1 MVDENAMVTEPAD
14 VAAAARSGVKTG
26 SATRAAAD
34 DHGCGEARVLPDIV
48 SLPALPDEEFDRF
61 AAMVRRLLNVPLAL
75 VTLVDARQQV
85 FPGAAGLD
93 EPLMSDRCT
102 PLSHSFCQHV
112 VTSGRPLVVV
122 DARLDERVRD
132 NLAIRDMRVI
142 AYAGMPLTDAHGRVV
157 GSLCAIDHEPRE
169 FTALELQ
176 NLRDLAA
183 ACSSSLARR
192 EVERRSREAERAA
205 TRSSLQARQLL
216 QFSETMV
223 HTNTE
228 DDVVAVVRALAHDAL
243 GASYS
248 GLAINGRRG
257 VRYVSV
263 VDLPDGLGPQWLA
276 YDRRA
281 DLPGPRVMRTGQAL
295 IYPDPLAIYADFPHL
310 RDDPTFPVVGARA
323 YLPLVAGGSSFGWLG
338 LGWRLAREMDDDF
351 RELMGSLARTT
362 SQAMHRAELMRER
375 REVAHT
381 LQEALL
387 STLPVVPGLE
397 LAARYRPANT
407 GDKVGGDWYDAL
419 SSKSRTTLVIGD
431 VVGHDV
437 GAAAEMG
444 HLRSI
449 LRGFAVDRDEAP
461 SALLGRLDR
470 ANLALGA
477 PTVATALVAHLE
489 TLPPAG
495 DMATLTWSS
504 AGHYAPVLVHPD
516 GRTTTLSGRSDLLL
530 GIDAAA
536 ARTDYVDR
544 VPVGSTLLLF
554 TDGLVELR
562 GRRVADRLAA
572 FQEAASRVATQPLD
586 VLLDSVLAA
595 MAHVRDQDDVAV
607 LAARPVRAA
616 GTGS

>member
-1 MVDENAMVTEPAD
+1 MGQFFERAGQNGRMGDENGRATNVAD
-14 VAAAARSGVKTG
+14 VGVHASLTTRPLP
-26 SATRAAAD
+26 AT
-34 DHGCGEARVLPDIV
+34 V
-48 SLPALPDEEFDRF
+48 SLPAAPDEEFDRF
-61 AAMVRRLLNVPLAL
+61 AAMVRRLLDVPVAL

-93 EPLMSDRCT
+93 EPLSSERST

-112 VTSGRPLVVV
+112 VVSGSPLVVV
-122 DARLDERVRD
+122 DARRDDRVRD

-142 AYAGMPLTDAHGRVV
+142 AYAGMPLTDARGRVV

-192 EVERRSREAERAA
+192 EVERAA
-205 TRSSLQARQLL
+205 TRASLQARQLL

-228 DDVVAVVRALAHDAL
+228 DDVIAVVRALAHDSL

-248 GLAINGRRG
+248 GLAINERRG
-257 VRYVSV
+257 VRYLSAD
-263 VDLPDGLGPQWLA
+263 DLPGGLAPQWIA

-295 IYPDPLAIYADFPHL
+295 IYPSRFAIYADFPQL

-323 YLPLVAGGSSFGWLG
+323 YLPLVAGGSPLGWLG
-338 LGWRLAREMDDDF
+338 LGWRMPREMDDDF
-351 RELMGSLARTT
+351 RELMASLARTT
-362 SQAMHRAELMRER
+362 SQAMHRAALMRQR

-461 SALLGRLDR
+461 SALLNRLDR
-470 ANLALGA
+470 ANLALGS

-489 TLPPAG
+489 PLPPVG
-495 DMATLTWSS
+495 DLATLTWSS

-572 FQEAASRVATQPLD
+572 FQEAASRVAREPLD
-586 VLLDSVLAA
+586 VLLDTVLAA

-616 GTGS
+616 PSDS